1 MRNEEPASR
10 MSYAIKNNYGAFAA
24 LVRRV
29 LIAGLPVIVRIPR
42 TLNLK
47 F

>member
-10 MSYAIKNNYGAFAA
+10 ISYATNNDYGAFAA

-29 LIAGLPVIVRIPR
+29 LIAGLPVMVRIPR
-42 TLNLK
+42 TLDLR